1 MNIENMNLT
10 FTDVELFSS
19 RIVDDEILKF
29 DNIVWKLN
37 PYRAYPK
44 KWHLL
49 MPFDFEDEFP
59 MDSMQ
64 R

>member
-1 MNIENMNLT
+1 MNLT

-19 RIVDDEILKF
+19 GIVDDEILKF
-29 DNIVWKLN
+29 YNIVWKLN
-37 PYRAYPK
+37 PYWAYPK
-44 KWHLL
+44 EWHLL